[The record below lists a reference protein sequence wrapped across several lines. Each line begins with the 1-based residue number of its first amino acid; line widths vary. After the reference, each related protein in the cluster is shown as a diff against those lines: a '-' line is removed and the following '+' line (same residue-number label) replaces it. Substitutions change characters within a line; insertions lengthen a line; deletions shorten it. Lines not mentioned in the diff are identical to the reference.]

1 MKLRMIMEK
10 LIGEVT
16 GRNIDC
22 IVGEKLEER
31 KANIKVVFVVV
42 RIHAEHK
49 MSMESGASLVW
60 YITF

>member
-1 MKLRMIMEK
+1 MEK

-16 GRNIDC
+16 GGNIDC

-49 MSMESGASLVW
+49 MLMESGASLVW

>member
-1 MKLRMIMEK
+1 MIMEK

-16 GRNIDC
+16 GGNIDC